1 MKKNVIFVLAA
12 MLLLASCEVKK
23 TEKNSTGKVLDVL
36 VAANHGSLSEPTR
49 TLIDSIFSQPQRCLP
64 QVEPRFNLVKIPSDK
79 LANDNLFQ
87 AYRCIVKCD
96 LGKNNS
102 NKVFIDHDKW
112 AKPQVYVLVSASCED
127 SLCALL
133 RKYEPQIVN
142 AIYETEHQRFIA
154 LYSGSGGS
162 GAVMDKVKDKFG
174 FSISVGRNYRLLK
187 EQDNFIWAQEKLV
200 EQGEKMVLSNLLI
213 QTTPYVSQEQFGQ
226 KQLLDRLDTMLLRY
240 VPGGTPGSYA
250 GIERDTTLCDVLT
263 LYADYP
269 GAKYAVQT
277 RGLWGLRETNN
288 RMGGPFVVYS
298 VLSPDG
304 QTVVDVMGL
313 LYAPKH
319 GKRDF
324 LLKLEAMGSSVKW

>member
-1 MKKNVIFVLAA
+1 MKNVIFVLAA
-12 MLLLASCEVKK
+12 MLLLASCEVKR

-277 RGLWGLRETNN
+277 RGLWGLRESNN

-324 LLKLEAMGSSVKW
+324 LLKLEALGSSVKW

>member
-1 MKKNVIFVLAA
+1 
-12 MLLLASCEVKK
+12 MLLLASCEVKR

-263 LYADYP
+263 LYVDYP

>member
-1 MKKNVIFVLAA
+1 
-12 MLLLASCEVKK
+12 
-23 TEKNSTGKVLDVL
+23 
-36 VAANHGSLSEPTR
+36 
-49 TLIDSIFSQPQRCLP
+49 
-64 QVEPRFNLVKIPSDK
+64 
-79 LANDNLFQ
+79 
-87 AYRCIVKCD
+87 
-96 LGKNNS
+96 
-102 NKVFIDHDKW
+102 
-112 AKPQVYVLVSASCED
+112 
-127 SLCALL
+127 
-133 RKYEPQIVN
+133 
-142 AIYETEHQRFIA
+142 
-154 LYSGSGGS
+154 
-162 GAVMDKVKDKFG
+162 
-174 FSISVGRNYRLLK
+174 
-187 EQDNFIWAQEKLV
+187 
-200 EQGEKMVLSNLLI
+200 
-213 QTTPYVSQEQFGQ
+213 
-226 KQLLDRLDTMLLRY
+226 MLLRY

-263 LYADYP
+263 LYVDDP